1 MEPFWEILLLNSTM
15 GSDVLAN
22 EFYDINDID
31 LLC

>member
-15 GSDVLAN
+15 DSDVLAN